1 MSLHSCGLLTDF
13 ALELCLQ
20 SRASVVLSPCCYG
33 QIAKPPPAFEDL
45 KTEMPPS
52 SLETQ
57 SEGIITIPKG
67 LSVVST
73 AAWSKFHILL
83 NGIDDKKLLEGS
95 EDNITL
101 LKCFQSVASGADF
114 ANNFDDEKAICLTEP
129 FLLAKRCMR
138 LIDYDRALSFLSSAS
153 KLGCRY
159 AFRLTSLFP
168 LSCSPKNDVIVGRFM
183 SYADS

>member
-1 MSLHSCGLLTDF
+1 
-13 ALELCLQ
+13 
-20 SRASVVLSPCCYG
+20 VLSPCCYG

-57 SEGIITIPKG
+57 SEDIITIPRG

-101 LKCFQSVASGADF
+101 S
-114 ANNFDDEKAICLTEP
+114 I
-129 FLLAKRCMR
+129 
-138 LIDYDRALSFLSSAS
+138 SS
-153 KLGCRY
+153 
-159 AFRLTSLFP
+159 
-168 LSCSPKNDVIVGRFM
+168 
-183 SYADS
+183 